1 MLAELRS
8 AYKTLIPK
16 PSLATV
22 SLAAKRRASP
32 TSLAVARNQVLDAV
46 AIANMNNSINRQLLS
61 AGYNQS
67 ALDRMLTNNSYIDT
81 ELSS

>member
-1 MLAELRS
+1 
-8 AYKTLIPK
+8 
-16 PSLATV
+16 
-22 SLAAKRRASP
+22 
-32 TSLAVARNQVLDAV
+32 VARNQVLDAV

-67 ALDRMLTNNSYIDT
+67 TLDRMLTNNAYIDT